1 MAKELVT
8 RGSVQINAPTAKV
21 WEALTTP
28 EWTRQ
33 YMFGCDIVSDLKVGS
48 PILWKGLMEGKEVVF
63 VKGTIVQNKPGTTL
77 KYTTFD
83 PNMGIADVP
92 SNCLTVTYELSH
104 HNGQTTLKVSQGDF
118 AKVEQGEKR
127 FNDAGEGWDPLLIK
141 IKELVEK
148 SVVG

>member
-8 RGSVQINAPTAKV
+8 RGSVQIKAPAAKV

-33 YMFGCDIVSDLKVGS
+33 YMFGCDIVSGLSIGD
-48 PILWKGLMEGKEVVF
+48 PILWKGMLDGNEVVF
-63 VKGTIVQNKPGTTL
+63 VKGTIVENKTGSL
-77 KYTTFD
+77 LRYTTFD

-92 SNCLTVTYELSH
+92 SNYLTVTYELSH
-104 HNGQTTLKVSQGDF
+104 HDGQTTLKLSQGDF

-127 FNDAGEGWDPLLIK
+127 FNDAGEGWNPLLTK